1 MSQNPLQ
8 FPSTFHFNIRP
19 RAFRMPR
26 LHAITKSTSFSKAPS
41 NNKATLHCNLYEKN
55 MEDPGSMLCR
65 VRVRVLTPSGSEEK
79 PALLKPRDVPELTD
93 QCRKTWVQDMQQFVM
108 SSAEHQHIRP
118 LDFQLYLSGTVEHR
132 PISLTSL
139 TSTTVYP
146 PSYRIPPETIAELTT
161 EEKVQRSER
170 FALGSL
176 IYEIYAGEAAFEGL
190 SEHEIQDRFRRAHF
204 PVVTHIPLWLVILS
218 CWSLEFAI
226 ALQAM
231 PGRRS
236 LHQRPFSALKTS
248 ASNVF
253 SFSSSP
259 PSLGAKCLKN

>member
-1 MSQNPLQ
+1 
-8 FPSTFHFNIRP
+8 
-19 RAFRMPR
+19 
-26 LHAITKSTSFSKAPS
+26 
-41 NNKATLHCNLYEKN
+41 
-55 MEDPGSMLCR
+55 MEDPGSMLC
-65 VRVRVLTPSGSEEK
+65 RVRVLTPSGSEEK
-79 PALLKPRDVPELTD
+79 PALLKPRGVPDLTD
-93 QCRKTWVQDMQQFVM
+93 QLRKTWVQDMQQFVM
-108 SSAEHQHIRP
+108 SSGEHQHIRP

-204 PVVTHIPLWLVILS
+204 PAVTHIPLWLVILS

-226 ALQAM
+226 VLQAM
-231 PGRRS
+231 SGRRS
-236 LHQRPFSALKTS
+236 LHHRPFSAVKTS

-253 SFSSSP
+253 SISSFP
-259 PSLGAKCLKN
+259 PSLGAKYLKK

>member
-1 MSQNPLQ
+1 MQ
-8 FPSTFHFNIRP
+8 
-19 RAFRMPR
+19 R
-26 LHAITKSTSFSKAPS
+26 LHAVTKSTSFSKAPS

-65 VRVRVLTPSGSEEK
+65 VRILTPSGSEEK
-79 PALLKPRDVPELTD
+79 PALLKPRDVPDLTD
-93 QCRKTWVQDMQQFVM
+93 QLRKTWVQDMQQFVM

-132 PISLTSL
+132 PTSLTSL

-161 EEKVQRSER
+161 EQKVQRSEC

-204 PVVTHIPLWLVILS
+204 PAVTHIPLWLVILS

-231 PGRRS
+231 SGRRS
-236 LHQRPFSALKTS
+236 LHHRPFSAVKTS

-253 SFSSSP
+253 SIFSFP
-259 PSLGAKCLKN
+259 PSLRAKYPKE